1 MIFLTIFAPPIGI
14 GIGESVAQQVE
25 HNTFNVGVPGSSPG
39 GFTEK
44 RRVYR
49 LSFFRESVFT
59 FPLNPPLTKGDLF
72 LLNVLP
78 NTPADNPPSPTHIMR
93 VVGIECDLL
102 LDLWSAQRGIPASW
116 SYALRFK
123 PRRIH
128 RKSGSYD
135 YRNCLFCFYSP
146 CFCYFCVNRS
156 VNHVNQNERNN

>member
-44 RRVYR
+44 KES
-49 LSFFRESVFT
+49 LTTLLFFVNQYLHS
-59 FPLNPPLTKGDLF
+59 PLNSPLTKGDLF

-93 VVGIECDLL
+93 VAGIECDLL
-102 LDLWSAQRGIPASW
+102 LD
-116 SYALRFK
+116 F
-123 PRRIH
+123 
-128 RKSGSYD
+128 
-135 YRNCLFCFYSP
+135 
-146 CFCYFCVNRS
+146 
-156 VNHVNQNERNN
+156 